1 MLISRVGGGERAN
14 KWVSA
19 KRKANRAGTEE
30 GIGKAEALPLSSI
43 WHAFI
48 ERSITQ

>member
-1 MLISRVGGGERAN
+1 MGGGGVGAN

-30 GIGKAEALPLSSI
+30 GTGKVEALPLSSI

>member
-1 MLISRVGGGERAN
+1 MEGGGGVAN

-30 GIGKAEALPLSSI
+30 SIGKAEALPLSSI